1 MVFENIGHI
10 PIRIPQRVLS
20 ASRGGGMVLA
30 GYEGVRVAGDNGSE
44 RCSEGVPR
52 HILSGSKGKSVIP
65 SKDIFQLAGEGAGGA
80 QNGWE
85 ER

>member
-1 MVFENIGHI
+1 MSCVPI
-10 PIRIPQRVLS
+10 PLVPPVLFIFVPFS
-20 ASRGGGMVLA
+20 FSLFGFSYV
-30 GYEGVRVAGDNGSE
+30 VIQVAGDNGSE

-65 SKDIFQLAGEGAGGA
+65 SKDVFQLAGEGAGGL
-80 QNGWE
+80 QKGWE